1 MASVGGLLGG
11 VAWGRLQGRICCVLG
26 LRRSVLVRLLRTVD
40 AATGGRTFGGWY
52 VRLFLYG
59 LRATV
64 NVHVVRQVR
73 PGHGAGSEVRY
84 KLRFRVF

>member
-1 MASVGGLLGG
+1 MGSLAGSHMLCFGSQTLSFGAFAAYGGCRDRWTNFWR
-11 VAWGRLQGRICCVLG
+11 VVCPFI
-26 LRRSVLVRLLRTVD
+26 
-40 AATGGRTFGGWY
+40 
-52 VRLFLYG
+52 LYG